1 NPKEQRLSAQID
13 GAEAAGAAGAGAG
26 VPSREKDK
34 LNTQLH
40 GLLNDLHDKDRELQ
54 SRDAQL
60 LAAKRRAAELQDEV
74 QRLRSEIEQLRD
86 TNQTLTDELQANQ
99 LAYNQVE
106 ASMKRLAD
114 ENADLI
120 QRWMEHKGKMATKVN
135 KQNEE
140 ALKKQQE
147 RVRRELEE
155 AASEPRL
162 ARLRRGG
169 GGVVCLPR
177 RLDAAMDSAHDG
189 EVNGVRWSPSGRLLA
204 SAGTDRKVK
213 LWAVSGGRFE
223 LRGSL
228 TGSNA
233 SVNSVCFDSED
244 QLLAAP
250 SSDYAVRVWS
260 YADQRMRACLTGHS
274 NKVLAGQA
282 SSALQPPVTGSHDR
296 TLKLWDLR
304 SPGLRQDCLC
314 RLLLQRRWRCRPPS
328 NDLIISGHFDKK
340 VRLYDCRGESGVG
353 EMQLAARSP
362 GWTWPPTASSCWPP
376 PGTTSCAC
384 WTCAHR
390 LLLHDLRADG
400 FHIGP
405 RPHRLLL
412 QPPMASS
419 PRPALSRASCSSC
432 ERHHREAGDPPAADQ
447 QQQAATIIG
456 VAWHRR
462 RIELDP
468 GTRESD
474 QLVPNSES
482 DQWYLNSASDQTGQL
497 TTGTPNL
504 TKLVP
509 EPQNSDYWYLKL
521 QNLDNWYGTQNAEL
535 VLNSDLTNT
544 GPASAGTDSP
554 SRRLARRWRWA
565 AAGRLPAAVMA
576 LPDTS
581 RMQWPAALRHPPHAA
596 DAGAVAVPA
605 SARPPLRPGGVAA
618 RSCRKAVRE
627 LADQARRSAG
637 PSAGAKDDDGPG
649 QADVQLLHGLVGGMA
664 TCESEQ
670 VAGGGRVLGWC
681 GRLLL
686 RLAGCGRTRQLSR
699 LPRCLWPARAAP
711 PAGLRGG
718 GDDAPKAVACSAAV
732 AVSPAAGSAGH
743 QAGLP
748 PPLVVGGVGVTCR
761 MSPCVEGHAQRFGS
775 AGRRCSVSICSRGPG
790 LERLEPVVVLGPVR
804 PQQLGAVA
812 GALQRLRG
820 LLVRGAGQ
828 VDAVD
833 RQQLVA
839 AVGKLTGG
847 VGGAA

>member
-1 NPKEQRLSAQID
+1 MEKSAWAELIGLRLKQRSAKEHAFAAVITAFNKLQDRLELTKQKNMHLKVENDKLKSELSSKLGNPDGTLKSSGLSAQLMEQKQL
-13 GAEAAGAAGAGAG
+13 ALQERELEFL
-26 VPSREKDK
+26 REKDK

-155 AASEPRL
+155 AASEPVNIHL
-162 ARLRRGG
+162 DASGSDSPGYGGGG

-274 NKVLAGQA
+274 NKVLAAGFL
-282 SSALQPPVTGSHDR
+282 SLGNRLVTGSHDR

-304 SPGLRQDCLC
+304 SRACVKTVFAGSSCNDLAVSPTL
-314 RLLLQRRWRCRPPS
+314 

-353 EMQLAARSP
+353 EMQLAGKVTGLDVATDGFKLLAATRDNQLCVLDLRS
-362 GWTWPPTASSCWPP
+362 
-376 PGTTSCAC
+376 
-384 WTCAHR
+384 R

-400 FHIGP
+400 FHIGLD
-405 RPHRLLL
+405 HTGCCF
-412 QPPMASS
+412 S
-419 PRPALSRASCSSC
+419 P
-432 ERHHREAGDPPAADQ
+432 D
-447 QQQAATIIG
+447 
-456 VAWHRR
+456 
-462 RIELDP
+462 
-468 GTRESD
+468 
-474 QLVPNSES
+474 
-482 DQWYLNSASDQTGQL
+482 GQF
-497 TTGTPNL
+497 
-504 TKLVP
+504 
-509 EPQNSDYWYLKL
+509 
-521 QNLDNWYGTQNAEL
+521 
-535 VLNSDLTNT
+535 
-544 GPASAGTDSP
+544 
-554 SRRLARRWRWA
+554 A
-565 AAGRLPAAVMA
+565 AAGTEQGELFVWSAITGSWRPACGPTSSSRPPPSSA
-576 LPDTS
+576 LPGT
-581 RMQWPAALRHPPHAA
+581 P
-596 DAGAVAVPA
+596 AVAA
-605 SARPPLRPGGVAA
+605 
-618 RSCRKAVRE
+618 
-627 LADQARRSAG
+627 
-637 PSAGAKDDDGPG
+637 
-649 QADVQLLHGLVGGMA
+649 
-664 TCESEQ
+664 
-670 VAGGGRVLGWC
+670 W
-681 GRLLL
+681 
-686 RLAGCGRTRQLSR
+686 
-699 LPRCLWPARAAP
+699 P
-711 PAGLRGG
+711 PATDPATSACGL
-718 GDDAPKAVACSAAV
+718 DPLNPSLT
-732 AVSPAAGSAGH
+732 H
-743 QAGLP
+743 Q
-748 PPLVVGGVGVTCR
+748 
-761 MSPCVEGHAQRFGS
+761 
-775 AGRRCSVSICSRGPG
+775 I
-790 LERLEPVVVLGPVR
+790 
-804 PQQLGAVA
+804 
-812 GALQRLRG
+812 
-820 LLVRGAGQ
+820 
-828 VDAVD
+828 
-833 RQQLVA
+833 
-839 AVGKLTGG
+839 
-847 VGGAA
+847 